1 MMLSFDSVEFHYK
14 NQPVFTNLNLELDYG
29 EFVFIIGK
37 SGIGKST
44 LMQLIYMNQF
54 PLTGNVRIADFDS
67 QTIKPYQ
74 IPLLRRK
81 IGVIFQDFKLLPD
94 RDVYQNLA
102 YVMKVT
108 GVSSKEIKR
117 KINETLAEVGLSHK
131 RLNKPQELSGG
142 EQQRVAIA
150 RAIINDPI
158 LILADE
164 PTGNLDPETS
174 REILALLKKINKR
187 GTAVLVV
194 THNYEIVKKAN
205 ERVVKLDDGRALKA
219 KIIQKEEIQNSIR

>member
-1 MMLSFDSVEFHYK
+1 MMLSFDNVEFHYK
-14 NQPVFTNLNLELDYG
+14 NQPVFSNLNLELDYG
-29 EFVFIIGK
+29 EFVFVIGK

-44 LMQLIYMNQF
+44 LMQLIYMNLS
-54 PLTGNVRIADFDS
+54 PLSGTVRIAEYDS
-67 QTIKPYQ
+67 QTIKPSQ

-94 RDVYQNLA
+94 RNVYQNLA

-108 GVSSKEIKR
+108 GISSKEINKR
-117 KINETLAEVGLSHK
+117 ITETLTEVGLLHK
-131 RLNKPQELSGG
+131 RLNKPHELSGG

-150 RAIINDPI
+150 RAIINEPI
-158 LILADE
+158 LVLADE

-194 THNYEIVKKAN
+194 THNYDIVKKAN
-205 ERVVKLDDGRALKA
+205 ERVIKLEDGRALKA
-219 KIIQKEEIQNSIR
+219 IIKQKLES

>member
-1 MMLSFDSVEFHYK
+1 MLLSFDNVEFHYR
-14 NQPVFTNLNLELDYG
+14 NQPVFINLNFELDYG
-29 EFVFIIGK
+29 EFVFVIGK

-44 LMQLIYMNQF
+44 LMQLIYMNLF
-54 PLTGNVRIADFDS
+54 PLTGNVRIAEFDS
-67 QTIKPYQ
+67 QTIKASQ

-94 RDVYQNLA
+94 RNVYQNLA

-108 GVSSKEIKR
+108 GTPSKEIKR
-117 KINETLAEVGLSHK
+117 KINEALTDVGLSGK
-131 RLNKPQELSGG
+131 RLNMPNELSGG

-150 RAIINDPI
+150 RAILNDPI

-174 REILALLKKINKR
+174 GEILSLLKKINKR

-205 ERVVKLDDGRALKA
+205 ERVIKLDDGRALKA
-219 KIIQKEEIQNSIR
+219 KIKQKAEN

>member
-1 MMLSFDSVEFHYK
+1 MMLSLDNVEFHYK

-29 EFVFIIGK
+29 EFAFVIGK

-44 LMQLIYMNQF
+44 LMQLIYMNLF
-54 PLTGNVRIADFDS
+54 ALTGTVRIAEFDS

-94 RDVYQNLA
+94 RNVYQNLA

-108 GVSSKEIKR
+108 GISSKEIKKR
-117 KINETLAEVGLSHK
+117 INETLTEVGLLHK
-131 RLNKPQELSGG
+131 RLNRPHELSGG

-158 LILADE
+158 LVLADE

-174 REILALLKKINKR
+174 GEILALLKKINKR

-205 ERVVKLDDGRALKA
+205 ERVIKLEDGRALKA
-219 KIIQKEEIQNSIR
+219 IIKQKVES

>member
-1 MMLSFDSVEFHYK
+1 MMLSFDNVEFHYK
-14 NQPVFTNLNLELDYG
+14 NQPVFTNLNMELDYG
-29 EFVFIIGK
+29 EFVFVIGK

-54 PLTGNVRIADFDS
+54 PLTGTVRIAEFDS
-67 QTIKPYQ
+67 QTIKPSQ

-94 RDVYQNLA
+94 RNVYQNLA

-108 GVSSKEIKR
+108 GISSKEIKR
-117 KINETLAEVGLSHK
+117 RINETLTEVGLSHK
-131 RLNKPQELSGG
+131 RLNKPHELSGG

-150 RAIINDPI
+150 RAIINEPI
-158 LILADE
+158 LVLADE

-174 REILALLKKINKR
+174 GEILALLKKINKR

-194 THNYEIVKKAN
+194 THNYDMVKKGN
-205 ERVVKLDDGRALKA
+205 ERVIKLEDGRALKA
-219 KIIQKEEIQNSIR
+219 VIKHKIES

>member
-1 MMLSFDSVEFHYK
+1 MMLSFDNVEFHYK
-14 NQPVFTNLNLELDYG
+14 NQPVFINLNFELDYG
-29 EFVFIIGK
+29 EFVFVIGK

-44 LMQLIYMNQF
+44 LMQLIYMNLF
-54 PLTGNVRIADFDS
+54 PLTGNVRIAEFDS
-67 QTIKPYQ
+67 QTIKPSQ

-94 RDVYQNLA
+94 RNVYQNLA

-108 GVSSKEIKR
+108 GTPTKEIKR
-117 KINETLAEVGLSHK
+117 KINEALADVGLSNK
-131 RLNKPQELSGG
+131 RLNMPGELSGG

-150 RAIINDPI
+150 RAILNDPI

-174 REILALLKKINKR
+174 GEILALLKKINKR

-194 THNYEIVKKAN
+194 THNYELVKKAN
-205 ERVVKLDDGRALKA
+205 ERVIKLDEGRALKA
-219 KIIQKEEIQNSIR
+219 KIVHKVEN

>member
-1 MMLSFDSVEFHYK
+1 MMLSFDNVEFHYR
-14 NQPVFTNLNLELDYG
+14 NQPVFINLNFELDYG
-29 EFVFIIGK
+29 EFVFVIGK

-44 LMQLIYMNQF
+44 LMQLIYMNLF

-67 QTIKPYQ
+67 QTIKPSQ

-94 RDVYQNLA
+94 RNVYQNLA

-108 GVSSKEIKR
+108 GTPSNEVKR
-117 KINETLAEVGLSHK
+117 KINEALSDVGLSHK
-131 RLNKPQELSGG
+131 RLNMPNELSGG
-142 EQQRVAIA
+142 EQQRISIA
-150 RAIINDPI
+150 RAILNDPI

-174 REILALLKKINKR
+174 GEILSLLKKINKK

-194 THNYEIVKKAN
+194 THNYELVKKAN
-205 ERVVKLDDGRALKA
+205 ERIIKLEDGRALKA
-219 KIIQKEEIQNSIR
+219 KIKKKDSD

>member
-1 MMLSFDSVEFHYK
+1 MLSFDSVEFHYR
-14 NQPVFTNLNLELDYG
+14 NQPVFTNLNFELDYG
-29 EFVFIIGK
+29 EFLFVIGK

-44 LMQLIYMNQF
+44 LMQLIYMNLF
-54 PLTGNVRIADFDS
+54 PLTGTVRIAEFDS
-67 QTIKPYQ
+67 QTIKSSQ
-74 IPLLRRK
+74 IHLLRRK

-108 GVSSKEIKR
+108 GTSSKEIKR
-117 KINETLAEVGLSHK
+117 KINETLSDVGLSHK
-131 RLNKPQELSGG
+131 RLNKPHELSGG
-142 EQQRVAIA
+142 EQQRIAIA
-150 RAIINDPI
+150 RAILNDPI

-174 REILALLKKINKR
+174 SEILALLKKINKR

-194 THNYEIVKKAN
+194 THNYDIVKKAN
-205 ERVVKLDDGRALKA
+205 ERVIKLDDGRALKA
-219 KIIQKEEIQNSIR
+219 VIKHKIES

>member
-1 MMLSFDSVEFHYK
+1 MMLSFDSVEFHYR

-54 PLTGNVRIADFDS
+54 PLTGNVRIADFNS
-67 QTIKPYQ
+67 QTIKPAQ

-108 GVSSKEIKR
+108 GTSSKEIKK
-117 KINETLAEVGLSHK
+117 KINEALSEVGLSHK
-131 RLNKPQELSGG
+131 RLNKPHELSGG

-150 RAIINDPI
+150 RSILNDPI

-174 REILALLKKINKR
+174 AEILALLKKINKR

-194 THNYEIVKKAN
+194 THNYDLVKKAN
-205 ERVVKLDDGRALKA
+205 ERVIKLDDGRARKA
-219 KIIQKEEIQNSIR
+219 IIKQKTEN

>member
-1 MMLSFDSVEFHYK
+1 MMLSFDNVEFHYK
-14 NQPVFTNLNLELDYG
+14 NQPVFINLNFELDYG
-29 EFVFIIGK
+29 EFVFVIGK

-44 LMQLIYMNQF
+44 LMQLIYMNLF
-54 PLTGNVRIADFDS
+54 PLTGNVRIAEFDS
-67 QTIKPYQ
+67 QTIKPSQ

-94 RDVYQNLA
+94 RNVYQNLA

-108 GVSSKEIKR
+108 GTPTKEIKR
-117 KINETLAEVGLSHK
+117 KINEALADVGLSNK
-131 RLNKPQELSGG
+131 RLNMPGELSGG

-150 RAIINDPI
+150 RAILNDPI

-174 REILALLKKINKR
+174 GEILALLKKINKR

-194 THNYEIVKKAN
+194 THNYEMVKKAN
-205 ERVVKLDDGRALKA
+205 ERVIKLDEGRALKA
-219 KIIQKEEIQNSIR
+219 KIVHKVEN

>member
-1 MMLSFDSVEFHYK
+1 MMLSFDNVEFHYK
-14 NQPVFTNLNLELDYG
+14 NQPVFTNLNMELDYG
-29 EFVFIIGK
+29 EFVFVIGK

-54 PLTGNVRIADFDS
+54 PLTGNVRIAEFDS
-67 QTIKPYQ
+67 QTIKSSQ

-94 RDVYQNLA
+94 RNVYQNLA

-108 GVSSKEIKR
+108 GISSKEIKKR
-117 KINETLAEVGLSHK
+117 INETLTEVGLLHK
-131 RLNKPQELSGG
+131 RLNKPHELSGG

-158 LILADE
+158 LVLADE

-174 REILALLKKINKR
+174 GEILALLKKINKR

-194 THNYEIVKKAN
+194 THNYDIVKKAN
-205 ERVVKLDDGRALKA
+205 ERVIKLEDGRALRA
-219 KIIQKEEIQNSIR
+219 IIKPKVES

>member
-1 MMLSFDSVEFHYK
+1 MMLSFDNVEFHYK
-14 NQPVFTNLNLELDYG
+14 NQPVFIDLNFELDFG
-29 EFVFIIGK
+29 EFVFVIGK

-44 LMQLIYMNQF
+44 LMQLIYMNLF

-67 QTIKPYQ
+67 QTIKPSQ

-94 RDVYQNLA
+94 RNVYQNLA

-108 GVSSKEIKR
+108 GTPSKDIKR
-117 KINETLAEVGLSHK
+117 KINDALADVGLSHK
-131 RLNKPQELSGG
+131 RLNMPGELSGG
-142 EQQRVAIA
+142 EQQRVSIA
-150 RAIINDPI
+150 RAILNDPI

-174 REILALLKKINKR
+174 AEILALLKKINKK

-194 THNYEIVKKAN
+194 THNYELVKKAN
-205 ERVVKLDDGRALKA
+205 EKIIKLEDGRALKA
-219 KIIQKEEIQNSIR
+219 KIKKKDSD

>member
-1 MMLSFDSVEFHYK
+1 MLSFDNVEFHYK
-14 NQPVFTNLNLELDYG
+14 NQPVFTNLNFELDYG
-29 EFVFIIGK
+29 EFVFVIGK

-44 LMQLIYMNQF
+44 LMQLIYMNIT
-54 PLTGNVRIADFDS
+54 PLSGIVRIDEFDS
-67 QTIKPYQ
+67 QTIKPSQ

-81 IGVIFQDFKLLPD
+81 VGVIFQDFKLLPD
-94 RDVYQNLA
+94 RNVYQNLA
-102 YVMKVT
+102 YVTKVT
-108 GVSSKEIKR
+108 GTPSKEAKK
-117 KINETLAEVGLSHK
+117 KINDVLSEVGLSHK
-131 RLNKPQELSGG
+131 RLNMPTELSGG

-174 REILALLKKINKR
+174 GEILALLKKINKR

-194 THNYEIVKKAN
+194 THNYDIVKKAN
-205 ERVVKLDDGRALKA
+205 ERIIKLEDGRALKA
-219 KIIQKEEIQNSIR
+219 TIKKKE

>member
-14 NQPVFTNLNLELDYG
+14 NQPVFTNLNMELDYG
-29 EFVFIIGK
+29 EFVFVIGK

-54 PLTGNVRIADFDS
+54 PLTGTVRIAEFDS
-67 QTIKPYQ
+67 RTIKPSQ

-94 RDVYQNLA
+94 RNVYQNLA

-108 GVSSKEIKR
+108 GISSKEIKER
-117 KINETLAEVGLSHK
+117 INQTLTEVGLSHK
-131 RLNKPQELSGG
+131 RLNKPHELSGG
-142 EQQRVAIA
+142 EQQRIAIV

-158 LILADE
+158 LVLADE

-174 REILALLKKINKR
+174 GEILALLKKINKR

-194 THNYEIVKKAN
+194 THNYDIVKKAH
-205 ERVVKLDDGRALKA
+205 ERVIKLEDGRALRAVIKP
-219 KIIQKEEIQNSIR
+219 KVES

>member
-1 MMLSFDSVEFHYK
+1 MMLSFDSVEFHYR

-29 EFVFIIGK
+29 EFVFVIGK

-54 PLTGNVRIADFDS
+54 PLTGTVRIAEFDS
-67 QTIKPYQ
+67 QTIKPSQ

-94 RDVYQNLA
+94 RDVFQNLA

-108 GVSSKEIKR
+108 GTSSKTIKK
-117 KINETLAEVGLSHK
+117 KINETLIEVGLSHK
-131 RLNKPQELSGG
+131 RLNKPHELSGG

-150 RAIINDPI
+150 RAILNDPI

-174 REILALLKKINKR
+174 AEILALLKKINKR

-194 THNYEIVKKAN
+194 THNYDLVKKAN
-205 ERVVKLDDGRALKA
+205 EKVIKLDDGRARKA
-219 KIIQKEEIQNSIR
+219 IIKQKVEN

>member
-1 MMLSFDSVEFHYK
+1 MMLSFDNVEFHYR
-14 NQPVFTNLNLELDYG
+14 NQPVFTNLNMELDYG
-29 EFVFIIGK
+29 EFVFVIGK

-44 LMQLIYMNQF
+44 LMQLIYMNLF
-54 PLTGNVRIADFDS
+54 PLSGTVRIAEFDS
-67 QTIKPYQ
+67 QTIKTSQ

-94 RDVYQNLA
+94 RNVYQNLA

-108 GVSSKEIKR
+108 GISSKEIKKR
-117 KINETLAEVGLSHK
+117 INETLTEVGLSHK
-131 RLNKPQELSGG
+131 RLNKPHELSGG

-174 REILALLKKINKR
+174 GEILALLKKINKL

-205 ERVVKLDDGRALKA
+205 ERVIKLEDGRALKA
-219 KIIQKEEIQNSIR
+219 IIKQKIEG

>member
-1 MMLSFDSVEFHYK
+1 MMLSFDNVEFHYK
-14 NQPVFTNLNLELDYG
+14 NQPVFINLNLELDYG

-44 LMQLIYMNQF
+44 LMQLIYMNLF
-54 PLTGNVRIADFDS
+54 PLTGTVKIAEFDS
-67 QTIKPYQ
+67 QTIKPSQ

-102 YVMKVT
+102 YVMRVT
-108 GVSSKEIKR
+108 GTPSKEIKI
-117 KINETLAEVGLSHK
+117 KIDETLAEVGLSNKK
-131 RLNKPQELSGG
+131 RNMPNELSGG

-150 RAIINDPI
+150 RAMLNDPI

-174 REILALLKKINKR
+174 NEILALLKKINKK

-194 THNYEIVKKAN
+194 SHNYDLVKRAN
-205 ERVVKLDDGRALKA
+205 ERVIKLDDGRALKA
-219 KIIQKEEIQNSIR
+219 KIIHKAEI

>member
-1 MMLSFDSVEFHYK
+1 MLSFDNVEFHYK
-14 NQPVFTNLNLELDYG
+14 NQPVFINLNFELDFG
-29 EFVFIIGK
+29 EFVFVIGK

-44 LMQLIYMNQF
+44 LMQLIYMNLF
-54 PLTGNVRIADFDS
+54 PLTGNVKIAEFDS
-67 QTIKPYQ
+67 QTIKPSQ

-102 YVMKVT
+102 YVMRVT
-108 GVSSKEIKR
+108 GTSSKEIKI
-117 KINETLAEVGLSHK
+117 KIDEALTEVGLTHK
-131 RLNKPQELSGG
+131 KFNKPGELSGG

-150 RAIINDPI
+150 RAILNDPI

-174 REILALLKKINKR
+174 GEILALLKKINKK

-194 THNYEIVKKAN
+194 THNYELVKKAN
-205 ERVVKLDDGRALKA
+205 ERVIKLDDGRALKA
-219 KIIQKEEIQNSIR
+219 KIIQKTEH

>member
-1 MMLSFDSVEFHYK
+1 MMLSFDNVEFHYR
-14 NQPVFTNLNLELDYG
+14 NQPVFINLNFELDYG
-29 EFVFIIGK
+29 EFVFVIGK

-44 LMQLIYMNQF
+44 LMQLIYMNLF
-54 PLTGNVRIADFDS
+54 PLTGNVKIADFDS
-67 QTIKPYQ
+67 QTIMPSQ

-94 RDVYQNLA
+94 RNVYQNLA

-108 GVSSKEIKR
+108 GTPSNELKR
-117 KINETLAEVGLSHK
+117 KINEALSDVGLSHK
-131 RLNKPQELSGG
+131 RLNMPNELSGG
-142 EQQRVAIA
+142 EQQRISIA
-150 RAIINDPI
+150 RAILNDPI

-174 REILALLKKINKR
+174 GEILSLLKKINKK

-194 THNYEIVKKAN
+194 THNYELVKKAN
-205 ERVVKLDDGRALKA
+205 ERIIKLEDGRALKA
-219 KIIQKEEIQNSIR
+219 KIKKKDSD

>member
-1 MMLSFDSVEFHYK
+1 MMLSFDNVEFHYR
-14 NQPVFTNLNLELDYG
+14 NQPVFINLNFELDYG
-29 EFVFIIGK
+29 EFVFVIGK

-44 LMQLIYMNQF
+44 LMQLIYMNLF
-54 PLTGNVRIADFDS
+54 PLTGNVKIAEFDS
-67 QTIKPYQ
+67 QAIKPFQ

-102 YVMKVT
+102 YVMRVT
-108 GVSSKEIKR
+108 GTPSKDIKI
-117 KINETLAEVGLSHK
+117 KIDEALAEVGLTHK
-131 RLNKPQELSGG
+131 KNNKPGELSGG

-150 RAIINDPI
+150 RSILNDPI

-174 REILALLKKINKR
+174 NEILALLKKINKK

-194 THNYEIVKKAN
+194 SHNYEMVKKAN
-205 ERVVKLDDGRALKA
+205 ERVIKLDDGRALKA
-219 KIIQKEEIQNSIR
+219 KIIQKVEH